1 MIGPYDPPFDPWNR
15 PPTRLVLPAALI
27 RRPTVLLA
35 KSARPASTSAA
46 GLSARLVERYGG
58 RRMVQD
64 LWILQRSDRYLHFF
78 HY

>member
-1 MIGPYDPPFDPWNR
+1 MPSMIGPYDPPFDPWNC

-46 GLSARLVERYGG
+46 GLSASSS
-58 RRMVQD
+58 
-64 LWILQRSDRYLHFF
+64 SDMAAAG
-78 HY
+78 